1 MKTNFTLSGFNKSK
15 RMFQFKKLHLK
26 DETSNFLKSNLK
38 HSSKNIHNHKREKTF
53 SNNINDDLTTLNFN
67 NTYNTY
73 KKRNLSYNFITS
85 YREIKA
91 IDKYSSPHYIIDP
104 SIKRIITI
112 PKYKQ
117 NYKNKSL
124 TLVSKSVKNK
134 LKKIQLVSSPNL
146 SIYNNFSP
154 RKNFSVWYQNSFKKN
169 NIINKDN
176 ENKIVKNH
184 YNFIPSYREI
194 KAVDKYSSP
203 RFIINPSV
211 KRIITIPK
219 SKQNYKNKSLTL
231 VSKSVKNKLKK
242 IQIVSSPNLSIYN
255 NFSPRKNFSVWYQNS
270 FKKNIIINKDNENKI
285 AKNQYNFK
293 NNQKFKKIL
302 SNRELKLLNNPDSI
316 FYQIFNQVKSKVNK
330 NNPIYQKPEDKLKE
344 YYEDIKKNEEEAIKE
359 LYLLKLQFILSDQE
373 KMIGKINS
381 TNTFMDIKVKQLEG

>member
-1 MKTNFTLSGFNKSK
+1 
-15 RMFQFKKLHLK
+15 MFQFKKLHLK

-73 KKRNLSYNFITS
+73 KKRNLSYNFIPS

-91 IDKYSSPHYIIDP
+91 VDKYSSPRFIINP
-104 SIKRIITI
+104 SVKRIITI
-112 PKYKQ
+112 PKSKQ

-184 YNFIPSYREI
+184 YNFR
-194 KAVDKYSSP
+194 
-203 RFIINPSV
+203 
-211 KRIITIPK
+211 
-219 SKQNYKNKSLTL
+219 
-231 VSKSVKNKLKK
+231 
-242 IQIVSSPNLSIYN
+242 
-255 NFSPRKNFSVWYQNS
+255 
-270 FKKNIIINKDNENKI
+270 
-285 AKNQYNFK
+285 
-293 NNQKFKKIL
+293 NNQKFQKIL

>member
-1 MKTNFTLSGFNKSK
+1 
-15 RMFQFKKLHLK
+15 MFQFKKLHLK

-38 HSSKNIHNHKREKTF
+38 HSSKNIHKREKTF
-53 SNNINDDLTTLNFN
+53 SNNINDDITPLNFN
-67 NTYNTY
+67 NTY

-91 IDKYSSPHYIIDP
+91 TDKYSSPRFIINP
-104 SIKRIITI
+104 SVKRIITI
-112 PKYKQ
+112 PKSKQ

-169 NIINKDN
+169 
-176 ENKIVKNH
+176 
-184 YNFIPSYREI
+184 
-194 KAVDKYSSP
+194 
-203 RFIINPSV
+203 
-211 KRIITIPK
+211 
-219 SKQNYKNKSLTL
+219 
-231 VSKSVKNKLKK
+231 
-242 IQIVSSPNLSIYN
+242 
-255 NFSPRKNFSVWYQNS
+255 
-270 FKKNIIINKDNENKI
+270 IIINKDSENKI
-285 AKNQYNFK
+285 AKNQYNLK

>member
-38 HSSKNIHNHKREKTF
+38 NSSKNIHNHKREKTF
-53 SNNINDDLTTLNFN
+53 SNNINDELTTLNFN

-73 KKRNLSYNFITS
+73 KKRNLSYNFIPS

-91 IDKYSSPHYIIDP
+91 VDKYSSPRFIINP
-104 SIKRIITI
+104 SVKRIITI
-112 PKYKQ
+112 PKSKQ

-184 YNFIPSYREI
+184 YNF
-194 KAVDKYSSP
+194 
-203 RFIINPSV
+203 
-211 KRIITIPK
+211 
-219 SKQNYKNKSLTL
+219 
-231 VSKSVKNKLKK
+231 
-242 IQIVSSPNLSIYN
+242 
-255 NFSPRKNFSVWYQNS
+255 
-270 FKKNIIINKDNENKI
+270 
-285 AKNQYNFK
+285 K
-293 NNQKFKKIL
+293 NNQKFQKIL